1 MDETHP
7 LVRELFPE
15 LIADLIACL
24 EEAGETELAIV
35 AWDVR
40 LYQWCEC
47 GDDFCQSFYTAP
59 RPDGAYGP
67 GHRCVPLIPKKGDLI
82 LDVVRNRI
90 HRGVVPSR
98 SPRRDEPQ
106 YRPGSGPGLSDEL
119 SDKGCG
125 QPWTSVDHRGL
136 NPQVSRNEGRD
147 ATLILIASG
156 RTISDYTGAVRPP

>member
-24 EEAGETELAIV
+24 EEAGETELAIL

-40 LYQWCEC
+40 LHQWCEC

-82 LDVVRNRI
+82 LDVVRNQI
-90 HRGVVPSR
+90 MYVEVL
-98 SPRRDEPQ
+98 
-106 YRPGSGPGLSDEL
+106 YYPGL
-119 SDKGCG
+119 
-125 QPWTSVDHRGL
+125 RGAT
-136 NPQVSRNEGRD
+136 SRN
-147 ATLILIASG
+147 
-156 RTISDYTGAVRPP
+156 TGPDQAQD